1 MVVAADA
8 GRFNSK
14 TRACKAVGVWRLS
27 VRLKLRCGA
36 GAMAKLIWRVKLIA
50 ELGSSTVSETGVE
63 EIERDDS
70 AASEI
75 SA

>member
-1 MVVAADA
+1 
-8 GRFNSK
+8 
-14 TRACKAVGVWRLS
+14 
-27 VRLKLRCGA
+27 
-36 GAMAKLIWRVKLIA
+36 MAKLIWRVKLIA